1 MNLHSV
7 TPSDLKKFQIE
18 RYSEMLLNPRSENHR
33 KYLKN
38 ELKRLQNVEDNYSDR
53 TTDSSNNSFYQSL
66 EVVQKRSERLC

>member
-18 RYSEMLLNPRSENHR
+18 SYSEMLLNPRSENHR

-53 TTDSSNNSFYQSL
+53 NTDSSNNSFYQSL
-66 EVVQKRSERLC
+66 EVVQKRGERLC

>member
-18 RYSEMLLNPRSENHR
+18 HYSEMLLNPRSENHR

-38 ELKRLQNVEDNYSDR
+38 ELKRLQNDMDNTGSIG
-53 TTDSSNNSFYQSL
+53 SCNNYKSR
-66 EVVQKRSERLC
+66 EVVQKRGERLC